1 MLMTPKM
8 YVDSLKDK
16 SISEMIR
23 TRDKLIEDMREYEDT
38 IRKGYDVVM
47 TPDPLIIY
55 KNNYM
60 CLIEVCRL
68 ICENIDDSGF
78 KFLKK

>member
-8 YVDSLKDK
+8 YVDSLKDA

-23 TRDKLIEDMREYEDT
+23 TRDKLIDDMREYEDA

-47 TPDPLIIY
+47 TPDPIIIY
-55 KNNYM
+55 RNNCL

-68 ICENIDDSGF
+68 IHDNLV
-78 KFLKK
+78 LKS

>member
-23 TRDKLIEDMREYEDT
+23 TRDELIDDMREYEDA

-47 TPDPLIIY
+47 TPDPIIIY

-68 ICENIDDSGF
+68 IHENIDDSG
-78 KFLKK
+78 LELDRD